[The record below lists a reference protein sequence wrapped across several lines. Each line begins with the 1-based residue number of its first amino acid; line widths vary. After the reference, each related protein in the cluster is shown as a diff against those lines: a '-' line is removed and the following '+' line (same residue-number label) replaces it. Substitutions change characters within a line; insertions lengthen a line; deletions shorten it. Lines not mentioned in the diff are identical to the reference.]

1 MTSSGRNGNGKC
13 WLSETFI
20 QKDRIPGT
28 APTSSH
34 LEYFKI
40 FEESHMHGIHFNV
53 QRTLEITYFF
63 FPSVRQTVGRER
75 CISQSHLKT
84 LGGRSVFSHQQ
95 VLHVDPYCYFLQH
108 FVHPKVMSHHVFSLE
123 SVCLHCHLCSIFEG
137 TGEKKSL
144 TLLQSVVFLER

>member
-63 FPSVRQTVGRER
+63 FSKRKANSRKGKMHITKSSENA
-75 CISQSHLKT
+75 
-84 LGGRSVFSHQQ
+84 GGKI
-95 VLHVDPYCYFLQH
+95 CLQ
-108 FVHPKVMSHHVFSLE
+108 PPASAP
-123 SVCLHCHLCSIFEG
+123 C
-137 TGEKKSL
+137 
-144 TLLQSVVFLER
+144 